1 MMNKIVTKII
11 RQIKQNKV
19 LLLVLC
25 VLFIFRETFIR
36 WIIDYICPLTEN
48 VANDSVLVQCVICIA
63 IVIIYGSFIKK
74 LLQERERW
82 LSRYYTLILIVVGY
96 YLFRSCNE
104 FTFYGVEGWRYNY
117 IDYAW
122 WTILVV
128 EFGLFIFRSVRYERK
143 MNNVN
148 TLPFFA
154 DTPVINDELN
164 RERYAKQL
172 VAKIISTSKDKQKDA
187 DKAYAILLN
196 EHYGVGK
203 TSFMLQLQQIAEKSG
218 INVCWY
224 KPWMYEDTQNMM
236 VNLIRVIQESLGEGD
251 GVLQNMLNRYVR
263 VLSSLN
269 GYEWFSFINFDKQS
283 VESQYEE
290 IKEKLNDKECQIV
303 VLIDDVDRL
312 QGKELLQVLQLI
324 RNMGDFPNVYY
335 VIAGDKKTLQSRLE
349 DENIKNADE
358 FLKKFFNLEIC
369 FPADDEKKLNILR
382 DGIEV
387 ILKHYNKKSDEI
399 WFFIQNLHY
408 RNEIFSNLREI
419 KRFLNI
425 FDYALANFKENNNM
439 LSEIRIRDLVG
450 LCIIQCVDSDFYKLL
465 RDHNEYVLEYK
476 DWQLKLKKD
485 FLDVF
490 TDRATKK
497 MVNEVAMSIEKK
509 SEEPKDPIREEIN
522 QSVKTLL
529 DVIEWTKPQKVEI
542 VGEVLNILFPQ
553 SYTSESK
560 ASICYPYEY
569 FKYFSASYRGT
580 EISNAEI
587 IGIMKMDESAYK
599 DEISKAFGDGRIE
612 AFKHKLTWYLQ
623 TQQYDRIPAL
633 KKVMDAFSIDWQ
645 RNSPPETN
653 KNFVF
658 MQNYGAS
665 LLAIFIT
672 RKEETIEQKHS
683 VWELLRQWLI
693 TSSDYES
700 RILVLQMIAK
710 HVENYSAYIFET
722 REKIMDCVED
732 SQKWFIDYVW
742 SKDMY
747 TPEIYHF
754 IPLYREVTPKISEY
768 VIEYIYENNKGK
780 DLLLHLVTYEKG
792 GVQWNKDFIDSVLG
806 SHLVLA
812 YDTSLWFKFV
822 PQKWSM
828 ECKRWNMQSNITQ
841 EDIEQSA
848 FLKYALS
855 YWKRKSELS
864 PKEEQRLMQI
874 PQIREMKVSQY
885 EEYFGVSEQLARR
898 NLNKFVKLG
907 YMQKLGKGNSAVYIK
922 K

>member
-11 RQIKQNKV
+11 RQIKQSKV
-19 LLLVLC
+19 LLLALC

-82 LSRYYTLILIVVGY
+82 PSRYYTLILIVVGY

-128 EFGLFIFRSVRYERK
+128 EFGLFIYRSVRYERK
-143 MNNVN
+143 TNNVN

-172 VAKIISTSKDKQKDA
+172 VEKIISTSKDKQKDA

-450 LCIIQCVDSDFYKLL
+450 LCIIQCVDSEFYKLL

-542 VGEVLNILFPQ
+542 VGEVLNVLFPQ

-599 DEISKAFGDGRIE
+599 DEINKAFGDGRIE

-633 KKVMDAFSIDWQ
+633 EKVMEAFSIE
-645 RNSPPETN
+645 NSPPETY
-653 KNFVF
+653 KNIVF

-722 REKIMDCVED
+722 REKVMDCVED

-754 IPLYREVTPKISEY
+754 IPLYREVAPKISEY

-792 GVQWNKDFIDSVLG
+792 GLQWNKDFIDSVIG
-806 SHLVLA
+806 SHLVFA

-822 PQKWSM
+822 PQKWSQ
-828 ECKRWNMQSNITQ
+828 ECKRWNMQSHITQ

-848 FLKYALS
+848 FLKYALR

>member
-1 MMNKIVTKII
+1 MNKIATKIT
-11 RQIKQNKV
+11 RRIKQSKV
-19 LLLVLC
+19 LLLALC
-25 VLFIFRETFIR
+25 VLFVFKETFMR

-48 VANDSVLVQCVICIA
+48 VANDSVWVQSVIFIA
-63 IVIIYGSFIKK
+63 IVIIYGSFIKQ
-74 LLQERERW
+74 LLQERELW

-96 YLFRSCNE
+96 FLFRLCNN
-104 FTFYGVEGWRYNY
+104 FNFYGIEGWRYNY

-128 EFGLFIFRSVRYERK
+128 EFGLFIYRFVKYERR
-143 MNNVN
+143 MNNVD

-154 DTPVINDELN
+154 DTPACNDELN

-172 VAKIISTSKDKQKDA
+172 VEKIISTSNNKQKDA
-187 DKAYAILLN
+187 DKAYTILLN

-203 TSFMLQLQQIAEKSG
+203 TSFMLQLQQIAKKSG
-218 INVCWY
+218 ISVCWY
-224 KPWMYEDTQNMM
+224 KPWMYEDTQTMM

-251 GVLQNMLNRYVR
+251 DVLQNMLNRYVR
-263 VLSSLN
+263 ILSSLN

-290 IKEKLNDKECQIV
+290 IKEELNDKECQIV

-324 RNMGDFPNVYY
+324 RNMGDFPNLYY

-349 DENIKNADE
+349 EENIKNADE

-382 DGIEV
+382 DSIEV
-387 ILKHYNKKSDEI
+387 VLKHYDKKSDEI

-408 RNEIFSNLREI
+408 KNEIFSNLREI

-425 FDYALANFKENNNM
+425 FDYTMAIFRASKDEM
-439 LSEIRIRDLVG
+439 LNEIRIRDLVG

-497 MVNEVAMSIEKK
+497 MVNDVATSIVNKD
-509 SEEPKDPIREEIN
+509 EEPKNPIKEEID
-522 QSVKTLL
+522 QSVKTLS
-529 DVIEWTKPQKVEI
+529 DVIEWSQPQKIEI
-542 VGEVLNILFPQ
+542 VGEVLNVLFPQ
-553 SYTSESK
+553 SHTSESK
-560 ASICYPYEY
+560 VGICYPSEY

-587 IGIMKMDESAYK
+587 IGIMKMDVSAYQ
-599 DEISKAFGDGRIE
+599 DEMNKVLGDGRME

-633 KKVMDAFSIDWQ
+633 EKVMKAFQMEWQ
-645 RNSPPETN
+645 RNRLSDSY
-653 KNFVF
+653 KDIVF
-658 MQNYGAS
+658 LQNYGAS
-665 LLAIFIT
+665 LLAIFVT
-672 RKEETIEQKHS
+672 RKEETIEQKHG

-693 TSSDYES
+693 ISSDYES
-700 RILVLQMIAK
+700 RILVLRMIAM
-710 HVENYSAYIFET
+710 HVENHSAYIFET
-722 REKIMDCVED
+722 REKVMDCVEE
-732 SQKWFIDYVW
+732 SQKRFIDYVW
-742 SKDMY
+742 SKNMY
-747 TPEIYHF
+747 SPEIYHF
-754 IPLYREVTPKISEY
+754 IPSFSEISPKISEY
-768 VIEYIYENNKGK
+768 VIEYVFENNKGE
-780 DLLLHLVTYEKG
+780 DLLLHLVTYENG
-792 GVQWNKDFIDSVLG
+792 DLQWNKDFIDSVLG
-806 SHLVLA
+806 SHLVFS
-812 YDTSLWFKFV
+812 YDTSLWLKFV
-822 PQKWSM
+822 PQKWSQ
-828 ECKRWNMQSNITQ
+828 ECRRWNMHSNITQ

-848 FLKYALS
+848 FLKYALR
-855 YWKRKSELS
+855 YWKRRLELS

-874 PQIREMKVSQY
+874 SQIREMTVSQY
-885 EEYFGVSEQLARR
+885 KEFFGVSEQLARMD
-898 NLNKFVKLG
+898 LSKFEKLG
-907 YMQKLGKGNSAVYIK
+907 YMQKLGTGSSAIYIK